1 MQRVWH
7 QSLRIGAQE
16 ECEAPDWPRPR
27 AEAQLEL
34 IDVGCQGKVGR
45 AGHYGNA
52 RTIRVCLVVGVY
64 LCVGMCEEPLR
75 LQQQQQ
81 HNINNIMVTTE
92 EPQSQELRVPGPSAR
107 PASPNR
113 ELPALGMGAGGT
125 GLDPQGPV
133 NAITVLTLLDKLVN
147 MLDTVQ
153 ENQHKMEVQQV
164 DMETV
169 VMGIQADVTKLS
181 KNHSHTANTVSKLL
195 DKSRKLSVTMKEVRE
210 RMERQGVQVKKL
222 EANHAHLIQRN
233 NFKVLI
239 FQEEKEIPSSVFVK
253 QPVPFPRDGVDE
265 EEEGG
270 EGEPS
275 PPQDNPA
282 HEEGLH
288 TIDLSSD
295 EDVGLEAELEEEGE
309 KLYDLDFM
317 EKTRAEKIKRSSLK
331 KVDSLK
337 RAFSKQNIEKKM
349 TKIGTKIVS
358 QEQRDKIKKSLSSNQ
373 QRATFK
379 VPPLSFSLRKARG
392 SSESQPAEPQAPAQT
407 GDFPT
412 TEAHIELSPLAIAD
426 EELSFTEV
434 HSQLAPGGAE
444 EREEEKEEEEEEI
457 SGCVE
462 GEASMVSEGVSVE
475 YSLSATLPQEAHSPP
490 SAWGGEEEEE
500 EEEEK
505 KKEKEEE
512 ENEKGE

>member
-1 MQRVWH
+1 
-7 QSLRIGAQE
+7 
-16 ECEAPDWPRPR
+16 
-27 AEAQLEL
+27 
-34 IDVGCQGKVGR
+34 
-45 AGHYGNA
+45 
-52 RTIRVCLVVGVY
+52 
-64 LCVGMCEEPLR
+64 
-75 LQQQQQ
+75 
-81 HNINNIMVTTE
+81 MVTTE
-92 EPQSQELRVPGPSAR
+92 EPQSQELLVPSPS
-107 PASPNR
+107 R
-113 ELPALGMGAGGT
+113 EPPALGPAAAAAA
-125 GLDPQGPV
+125 LDPQGPV

-164 DMETV
+164 DMESV

-222 EANHAHLIQRN
+222 EANHAHLTQRN

-253 QPVPFPRDGVDE
+253 QPIPFPRDGVDE
-265 EEEGG
+265 EEEG
-270 EGEPS
+270 EPR

-309 KLYDLDFM
+309 ELYDLDHM

-337 RAFSKQNIEKKM
+337 RAFSKHNIEKKM

-373 QRATFK
+373 QRAHFK
-379 VPPLSFSLRKARG
+379 VPPLSFSLRKPQTG
-392 SSESQPAEPQAPAQT
+392 SESQPAEPQAPAQT
-407 GDFPT
+407 GDSPS

-426 EELSFTEV
+426 EQLPFTEV

-444 EREEEKEEEEEEI
+444 EREEERGEEKEREEES
-457 SGCVE
+457 SGFLE
-462 GEASMVSEGVSVE
+462 GEASMVSEGVTVE

-490 SAWGGEEEEE
+490 SAWGEVEEEEE
-500 EEEEK
+500 EEG
-505 KKEKEEE
+505 
-512 ENEKGE
+512 ENKRE